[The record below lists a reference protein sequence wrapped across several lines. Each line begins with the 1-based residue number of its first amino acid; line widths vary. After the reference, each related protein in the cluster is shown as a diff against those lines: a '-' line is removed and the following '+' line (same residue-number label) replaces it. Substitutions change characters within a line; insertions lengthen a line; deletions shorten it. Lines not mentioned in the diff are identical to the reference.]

1 MKTFNSK
8 AALAASAIAI
18 AASMPASADNTGLHT
33 VYVEQLQLGATIA
46 QFDVIVPDHAEAGLS
61 AASTAV
67 GNSATGIVTGGDI
80 DFDAIQTNEC
90 CTSAV
95 TTVTG
100 GSAKGDTIVATT
112 AYANAAQGGTTNG
125 HSYYRADQIS
135 TGNTS
140 SGTFIDM
147 GSAERLTSVTT
158 AAANVSVSGSEF
170 GDNKTFQTQAMTGN
184 VTATT
189 SASVCCTTSSGTLAT
204 TAAGNSASSTGWTST
219 SYMGAVQTTGP
230 DAAIRADSSVYMQ
243 AGTNVVGS
251 ASAAGNSVALA
262 NEWGFA
268 TLGRKGSEVYQ
279 GNEASVDAVSSVE
292 LDHWS
297 GQSASVAYG
306 VGNSAMVSNIG
317 SDTHLYAIQGNY
329 GDVSATSYFTGQA
342 WTGGTGGSTAI
353 AIGNAASAFLC
364 NTCGDGALGGAT
376 RQTNYGSVTAQST
389 TYVPHSGGIVGSATA
404 IGNSAS
410 YTSSGH

>member
-1 MKTFNSK
+1 MKTFKTKIAFAVS
-8 AALAASAIAI
+8 ALALASAA
-18 AASMPASADNTGLHT
+18 PAFADGAGSHV
-33 VYVEQLQLGATIA
+33 VYIDQLQLGQTIS
-46 QFDVIVPDHAEAGLS
+46 QLDVIVPDHVEAGLS
-61 AASTAV
+61 AGSTAV
-67 GNSATGIVTGGDI
+67 GNSATGIVTGGDMTTNVT
-80 DFDAIQTNEC
+80 QTNEC

-100 GSAKGDTIVATT
+100 GSVSGDTIVATT

-125 HSYYRADQIS
+125 NSYYHADQLA

-140 SGTFIDM
+140 AETYISMGT
-147 GSAERLTSVTT
+147 AERITSVTT
-158 AAANVSVSGSEF
+158 ASANVSVSGSEF
-170 GDNKTFQTQAMTGN
+170 GDNKAFQSQSMTGT
-184 VTATT
+184 VTAST
-189 SASVCCTTSSGTLAT
+189 SASVCCTTSSGTFAT

-219 SYMGAVQTTGP
+219 SYMGAVQTTGQ

-243 AGTNVVGS
+243 AGTNVTGS

-268 TLGRKGSEVYQ
+268 SLGRKGSEVFQ
-279 GNEASVDAVSSVE
+279 GNLASVAATSSVE

-297 GQSASVAYG
+297 GTSSSVAYG

-317 SDTHLYAIQGNY
+317 SDTHLNAIQNNY
-329 GDVSATSYFTGQA
+329 GDVGATAYFAGQA

-364 NTCGDGALGGAT
+364 NTCGDGVLAGTT
-376 RQTNYGSVTAQST
+376 RQSNYGSTTATST
-389 TYVPHSGGIVGSATA
+389 TYVPYSGGVVSSATA